1 MIVLF
6 NLYKPLIT
14 KHIANNSIIVCGIE
28 DKTMS
33 RPLFKSKW
41 IAKPNAIPVI
51 IVVDSK
57 FKSIKM
63 GLELKKVLTF
73 EMVL

>member
-1 MIVLF
+1 MR
-6 NLYKPLIT
+6 
-14 KHIANNSIIVCGIE
+14 GIE

-33 RPLFKSKW
+33 RPYLNQKW

-63 GLELKKVLTF
+63 GLELKKVLAF